1 VTNLPEMA
9 SRGYDSDQDTETIEE
24 DLQPYLS
31 LFVKPMTNKKSKFT
45 NQELKRMCKDPLHS
59 PRLIHYLICFVRDM

>member
-1 VTNLPEMA
+1 MA
-9 SRGYDSDQDTETIEE
+9 SQGYDSGLEMETIDE

-31 LFVKPMTNKKSKFT
+31 LFLKPMTNKKSKFT

-59 PRLIHYLICFVRDM
+59 PRLIHYLISFIRTM